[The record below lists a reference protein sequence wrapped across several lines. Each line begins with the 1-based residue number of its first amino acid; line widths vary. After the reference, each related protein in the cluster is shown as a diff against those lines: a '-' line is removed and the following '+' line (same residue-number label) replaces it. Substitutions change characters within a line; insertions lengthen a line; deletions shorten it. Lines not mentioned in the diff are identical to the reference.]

1 LGAIG
6 RLKFVFA
13 TAGGIVM
20 KNVVAFLVVVL
31 SAVLVAPARAQS
43 YPIKPVRIIVP
54 FLPGDAADILARLIG
69 QKISERLGQQVIV
82 ENRSGAAGQL
92 GLELTAHAAS
102 DGYTITV
109 GQGGNTVVAAH
120 TYKKLAYDPVKDFAP
135 VALLVWNG
143 LVLVVHPSA
152 PFRNARDL
160 INYAKAN
167 PSKLAFASNGE
178 GAFVHL
184 SFELFRLQA
193 GFTYLHVPYKSMVLG
208 LTELMG
214 GQVDMAMPTFASVS
228 PYVRSGKLR
237 LLGTTNPTRV
247 PQLAEFPALAE
258 TIPGYESRGWF
269 GFLAPVATPRE
280 IVVRLNLE
288 INRAMELPDL
298 REKIMALGF
307 TIDTGSP
314 EHFETTIRND
324 YAKYGKLV
332 RDIGLQPQ

>member
-1 LGAIG
+1 
-6 RLKFVFA
+6 
-13 TAGGIVM
+13 M
-20 KNVVAFLVVVL
+20 KNVVVFVVFVL
-31 SAVLVAPARAQS
+31 SAVLAAPASAQT
-43 YPIKPVRIIVP
+43 YPARPVRIIVP

-69 QKISERLGQQVIV
+69 QKIAERLGQQVIV
-82 ENRSGAAGQL
+82 DNRSGAAGQL
-92 GLELTAHAAS
+92 GLELTARAAP
-102 DGYTITV
+102 DGYTLTV

-152 PFRNARDL
+152 PFKNAREL
-160 INYAKAN
+160 INYAKAH
-167 PSKLAFASNGE
+167 PGKLSFASNGE

-214 GQVDMAMPTFASVS
+214 GQVDMSMPTFASVS
-228 PYVRSGKLR
+228 PYVRAGKLR

-247 PQLAEFPALAE
+247 PQLAEFPTLAE
-258 TIPGYESRGWF
+258 TLPSYESRGWF
-269 GFLAPVATPRE
+269 GFLAPAATPRE
-280 IVVRLNLE
+280 IVALLNQE
-288 INRAMELPDL
+288 INRAMDLPEV
-298 REKIMALGF
+298 REKILALGF
-307 TIDTGSP
+307 TIDTGPP
-314 EHFETTIRND
+314 EHFATTIRND

-332 RDIGLQPQ
+332 REIGLQPQ